1 MNINTLQYYE
11 PKSQLDNVLLT
22 YTKHRLFKDNH
33 AWLITRVKLRVNK
46 KKQKANCGDK
56 NKEISPHF
64 WKEKKDFDFTL
75 P

>member
-22 YTKHRLFKDNH
+22 YTKAQAVQGQPRLACNEGRH
-33 AWLITRVKLRVNK
+33 QRVNK

-56 NKEISPHF
+56 HKEISPHF
-64 WKEKKDFDFTL
+64 WKEKTRL
-75 P
+75 